1 MAGDPSNAQPA
12 AHEVLSVGPWRID
25 RSLNQLRRGAESIR
39 LEPKAMEL
47 LVYLAERPGQVI
59 SREALLQAV
68 WPSVIVGDDALTQA
82 VIKLRKALGDTPRA
96 PVFIET
102 VAKRGYRLI
111 AAAQNVPVPVA
122 ETAAS
127 PSSAPERAPGA
138 NRHRGPLRRIA
149 LAVAAAAAAVALGF
163 GALNLVM
170 TDASNLP
177 RDVLQLGEKP
187 TVAVRPFDVL
197 GDDPRA
203 SLFAAGLAA
212 DLGTDLAKVA
222 GLTVLGGP
230 RTIQPPGAR
239 SEAFAARYV
248 VSGSVQRDADR
259 LRVHVRLGD
268 AQSGRQLWSERFER
282 PIGDLFALQDDV
294 VTRILEQLP
303 VQIGEAER
311 AQLARRYTRS
321 IEAYELFQRGL
332 LASGSRDREQNEAAR
347 TLYLRAIAID
357 PGFAR
362 AHAGIAMTLVQ
373 SYRQQWS
380 LDGAASLAS
389 AVEMAQAAV
398 RLDPESAEA
407 LWVLAFA
414 LMHRQEHAA
423 AARLLEKAIRLSPSY
438 ADAYFLMGWIHTD
451 QGQPQRGL
459 ELMHAALRLVPN
471 PGYLHYY
478 GLGMTYF
485 FLGQYEIARTN
496 LEQGLLQNPTHAE
509 LHVYLIAAL
518 AREARMQEANWYAE
532 ELRLL
537 RPGFTVRRWLQGQS
551 LAAQEQRMVLV
562 GELEKF
568 GF

>member
-1 MAGDPSNAQPA
+1 MAGDPSIAQPD

-47 LVYLAERPGQVI
+47 LVYLAERPGQVV
-59 SREALLQAV
+59 SRDALLQAV
-68 WPSVIVGDDALTQA
+68 WPGVVVGDDALTQA
-82 VIKLRKALGDTPRA
+82 IIKLRKALGDTPRA
-96 PVFIET
+96 PVYIET

-111 AAAQNVPVPVA
+111 AAAHNVPGPA
-122 ETAAS
+122 AATAAS
-127 PSSAPERAPGA
+127 PATAPAQAAWA
-138 NRHRGPLRRIA
+138 NRHRGLLRRIA
-149 LAVAAAAAAVALGF
+149 LAAAAAAAVIALGL
-163 GALNLVM
+163 GALQFVM

-177 RDVLQLGEKP
+177 REVLRLGEKP
-187 TVAVRPFDVL
+187 TIAVRPFEVF

-203 SLFAAGLAA
+203 SLFAAGLTA

-222 GLTVLGGP
+222 SLTVLGGP
-230 RTIQPPGAR
+230 RAVRPPGAQ

-248 VSGSVQRDADR
+248 VSGSVQRDAER

-268 AQSGRQLWSERFER
+268 AQSGQQLWSERFER

-294 VTRILEQLP
+294 ATRILEQLP
-303 VQIGEAER
+303 VRIGEAER
-311 AQLARRYTRS
+311 VQVARRYTRS

-332 LASGSRDREQNEAAR
+332 LASGARDREQNEAAR
-347 TLYLRAIAID
+347 GLYLRAIAID

-362 AHAGIAMTLVQ
+362 AHAGIAMTHVQ

-380 LDGAASLAS
+380 PDGAASLAS

-398 RLDPESAEA
+398 RLDPESAES

-414 LMHRQEHAA
+414 LMHRQEHEA
-423 AARLLEKAIRLSPSY
+423 AARLLQKAVRLSPSY
-438 ADAYFLMGWIHTD
+438 ADAYFLMGLIQTELGH
-451 QGQPQRGL
+451 PQQGL
-459 ELMHAALRLVPN
+459 ELMHSALRLVPN

-485 FLGQYEIARTN
+485 FLGHDELARTN
-496 LEQGLLQNPTHAE
+496 LEQALLQNPTHAE
-509 LHVYLIAAL
+509 LHVYLIATL
-518 AREARMQEANWYAE
+518 AREGQIQEAQWYAE

-537 RPGFTVRRWLQGQS
+537 RPGFTARRWLQGQS
-551 LAAQEQRMVLV
+551 LAASDQRRALV
-562 GELEKF
+562 SELEKL